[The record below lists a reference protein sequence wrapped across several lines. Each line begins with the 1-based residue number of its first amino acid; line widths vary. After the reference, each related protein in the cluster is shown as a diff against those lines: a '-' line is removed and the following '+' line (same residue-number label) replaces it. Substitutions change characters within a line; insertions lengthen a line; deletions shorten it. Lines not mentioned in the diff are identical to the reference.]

1 MTNIILNV
9 KDLSKS
15 YGKIKAL
22 DNICFNIKEAEYVS
36 LLGPNGAGKTTL
48 FQILTGLFVSDE
60 GNVEIINFDMRNNA
74 IKALAHIGV
83 VFQQITL
90 DMDLSIIENL
100 RFHSNLHGI
109 NNKDFMNRAKSELEQ
124 VNSWR

>member
-22 DNICFNIKEAEYVS
+22 DNISFNIKEAEYVS

-60 GNVEIINFDMRNNA
+60 GNVEIINFDM
-74 IKALAHIGV
+74 
-83 VFQQITL
+83 
-90 DMDLSIIENL
+90 S
-100 RFHSNLHGI
+100 
-109 NNKDFMNRAKSELEQ
+109 
-124 VNSWR
+124 